1 MDKIPIHLE
10 MIRLFLE
17 KYAYIVKYKESAE
30 HLKSIVGCVIDDDEN
45 IFSIYEYFTMV
56 AYMHTIIEY
65 ISEYGDMSIPEFK
78 QFLHELTANDEL
90 LPLKLKNEMEEI
102 YESIKMK
109 CDNIETTLFIDDEIT
124 LKNIDNLLNNL
135 FIVKEIL
142 VKLELHMVKNIDYRI
157 PDEVMVILLGEYTYR
172 LQMFEYALDINE
184 LRALMNGERKDYYG
198 Y

>member
-1 MDKIPIHLE
+1 MDKIPMHLE
-10 MIRLFLE
+10 LVRLFLE
-17 KYAYIVKYKESAE
+17 KYAHIAKYKESAE
-30 HLKSIVGCVIDDDEN
+30 LLKSIVGCTIDDDKN

-65 ISEYGDMSIPEFK
+65 ISVYGNMSIPEFK
-78 QFLHELTANDEL
+78 QFLHELTTNDKL
-90 LPLKLKNEMEEI
+90 LSAKLKNEMGEI
-102 YESIKMK
+102 YESIKSK
-109 CDNIETTLFIDDEIT
+109 CDYIETTLFIDDEIT
-124 LKNIDNLLNNL
+124 LKNIDNLLNNF

-172 LQMFEYALDINE
+172 LQIFEYALDINE

>member
-1 MDKIPIHLE
+1 MDKIPMHLE
-10 MIRLFLE
+10 LVRLFLE
-17 KYAYIVKYKESAE
+17 KYTHITKYKKSAE
-30 HLKSIVGCVIDDDEN
+30 LLKSIVGCAIDGDEN

-65 ISEYGDMSIPEFK
+65 ISVYGNMSIPEFK
-78 QFLHELTANDEL
+78 QFLYELTTNDKL
-90 LPLKLKNEMEEI
+90 LSAKLKNEMDEI
-102 YESIKMK
+102 YESIKSK
-109 CDNIETTLFIDDEIT
+109 CDYIETTLFIDDEIT

-142 VKLELHMVKNIDYRI
+142 VKLELHMIKSIGYKI

-172 LQMFEYALDINE
+172 LQMFEHALDINE

>member
-1 MDKIPIHLE
+1 MDKIPMHLE
-10 MIRLFLE
+10 LVRLFLE
-17 KYAYIVKYKESAE
+17 KYTHITKYKESAE
-30 HLKSIVGCVIDDDEN
+30 RLKSIVGCAIDDDEN

-65 ISEYGDMSIPEFK
+65 ISAYGNMSVPEFK
-78 QFLHELTANDEL
+78 LFLHELTTNDKL
-90 LPLKLKNEMEEI
+90 LSAKLKNEMGEI
-102 YESIKMK
+102 YESIKSK
-109 CDNIETTLFIDDEIT
+109 CDYIETTLFIDDEIT

-142 VKLELHMVKNIDYRI
+142 VKLELHMIKSIDYKI
-157 PDEVMVILLGEYTYR
+157 PDEVMVILLGEYAYR
-172 LQMFEYALDINE
+172 LQMFEHALDINE